1 MIKMP
6 QTMLVGLG
14 PLGRATVEHFKR
26 LVGQTY
32 DELPAIKLLVLD
44 VPQPNEMVLGGAAA
58 PAEQTVLGPTEL
70 IELPL
75 DELLGS
81 LKRVQADFP
90 WVPEKLVQAEGDD
103 WWKTRPAARLALH
116 AHVKELLNFFEY
128 HMQQLGTTE
137 VRDLMAEKGF
147 EITTDRNE
155 GALIVVAGL
164 GDPIG
169 SALLLDTTY
178 LMHYLFRR
186 AGLQAAT
193 TALLFMPALVPSDPA
208 TEACAYATLK
218 ELNASMDGAPYRRDY
233 PGFTVD
239 FAVPPFN
246 RGCYLLDTRNERS
259 LTLRSQAECTILA
272 GEWLFRTTTT
282 PLKGR
287 IDDFVSNTG
296 GAPDH
301 MQGQPTAYCSLG
313 MAAYTLPVGALVDW
327 NANRLSAELLTSC
340 FLKAELFSK
349 VSSQLTDFSNKSH
362 LRPDA
367 LMNEE
372 LRLGPDGQPI
382 QLSGDT
388 INRLRRLPPD
398 QIVPQVQAT
407 LVNMRDEMLP
417 RQKRQIDANSKRL
430 LRDVEDRIGEEI
442 AGILQ
447 RFPVGGLSLA
457 TQFTE
462 RLRQEATRYNGVLS
476 RRARAYQGRNEQ
488 QANHLNRLGPAL
500 KNAVASIPPLPLA
513 AVSFLIGIVGLLIL
527 ASVWLKHILG
537 ASSPAAVIAA
547 IAGVWIVGLAAA
559 AYTAWRT
566 VDGVARIQNE
576 YVVHL
581 DNRFQT
587 ELGLTLV
594 NAANTLYPDILTVTD
609 GHLQRLRR
617 FSETIS
623 SLVRTFKARLNPEPL
638 CGEVDFALQRS
649 VLTPE
654 IIEELYARYR
664 GTDRVD
670 AHLAALMQT
679 TGTLDLW
686 QTRPA
691 SDIEGDLLSF
701 GRKVFSKMRELKA
714 EDLLKK
720 QLASQSQ
727 MERQISVLKD
737 KAAPLWMYDP
747 FSLGQ
752 AASQEA
758 RTFVGLE
765 MSGESEM
772 RKQFERLDPS
782 AVFEATGDPYNI
794 TVTSI
799 RRGMPFFGLRRAQEF
814 RQHYLDTIRAARTP
828 LHVDDKSALAPDLM
842 PLRAGEQPLDAGTL
856 VAVGRIFGVVEFD
869 DASNQYV
876 VRKRAKKPATHLST
890 DLVDA
895 AILVGADPQL
905 MDELTRMLQETVS
918 EKGNSEVAEII
929 EAYLAEKTTA
939 GWERERIEQYV
950 ALLRA

>member
-6 QTMLVGLG
+6 QTMLLGLG

-26 LVGQTY
+26 RISQTY

-44 VPQPNEMVLGGAAA
+44 VPEPDEMVLGGAAA
-58 PAEQTVLGPTEL
+58 RAKQTVLGPTEL

-75 DELLGS
+75 DELSGS
-81 LKRVQADFP
+81 LRRAQTIYP

-116 AHVKELLNFFEY
+116 VHIKELLNFLEY

-137 VRDLMAEKGF
+137 VRDLMADKGF

-169 SALLLDTTY
+169 SALLLDITY

-193 TALLFMPALVPSDPA
+193 TALLFMPSLVPSDPA

-218 ELNASMDGAPYRRDY
+218 ELNASMDGAPYRCDY

-239 FAVPPFN
+239 FAVPPFD
-246 RGCYLLDTRNERS
+246 RGCYLLDTRNEKS
-259 LTLRSQAECTILA
+259 LTLRSQAECTVLA
-272 GEWLFRTTTT
+272 GEWLFRAITT

-287 IDDFVSNTG
+287 IDDFVSDTG
-296 GAPDH
+296 GGPGH
-301 MQGQPTAYCSLG
+301 MQGQLSSYCSLG
-313 MAAYTLPVGALVDW
+313 MAAYTLPVGDLIDW

-349 VSSQLTDFSNKSH
+349 VSSQLTDFFNKSH

-372 LRLGPDGQPI
+372 LRLGPDGRPI
-382 QLSGDT
+382 QLSSDT
-388 INRLRRLPPD
+388 IDRLRRLPHD

-407 LVNMRDEMLP
+407 LGAMRDDMLP
-417 RQKRQIDANSKRL
+417 RQKRQIDANSRRFL
-430 LRDVEDRIGEEI
+430 QDVEDRIGEEI
-442 AGILQ
+442 AEIL
-447 RFPVGGLSLA
+447 RNFPVGGLSLA

-462 RLRQEATRYNGVLS
+462 RLRQEATRFNGVLS
-476 RRARAYQGRNEQ
+476 RRARAFQGRNEQ
-488 QANHLNRLGPAL
+488 QANFLNRLGPAL
-500 KNAVASIPPLPLA
+500 KHAVASIPPLPLA
-513 AVSFLIGIVGLLIL
+513 AASFLIGIVGLLVL
-527 ASVWLKHILG
+527 ASVWLKNILV
-537 ASSPAAVIAA
+537 ASSPSLGIAT
-547 IAGVWIVGLAAA
+547 ITGIWIVGLAAA
-559 AYTAWRT
+559 AYTVWRT
-566 VDGVARIQNE
+566 VGGVAEIQNQ

-581 DNRFQT
+581 NNRFQT

-609 GHLQRLRR
+609 GHQQRLRS

-623 SLVRTFKARLNPEPL
+623 SLVRIFKARLNPEPL

-649 VLTPE
+649 VLMPE
-654 IIEELYARYR
+654 MMEELYERYR

-670 AHLAALMQT
+670 AHLTSLMET
-679 TGTLDLW
+679 TGTLDVW
-686 QTRPA
+686 QTRSA
-691 SDIEGDLLSF
+691 NDIEGDLRSF
-701 GRKVFSKMRELKA
+701 GRQVFSKMRELKV
-714 EDLLKK
+714 EDLLKR
-720 QLASQSQ
+720 QLTSQAQ
-727 MERQISVLKD
+727 AERRVREFED
-737 KAAPLWMYDP
+737 KAAPLWTYDK

-752 AASQEA
+752 AATLES
-758 RTFVGLE
+758 RTFIGLE

-772 RKQFERLDPS
+772 RRQFERLDPS

-799 RRGMPFFGLRRAQEF
+799 RRGMPLFGLRRTQEL
-814 RQHYLDTIRAARTP
+814 RQHYLDTVRTNNGP
-828 LHVDDKSALAPDLM
+828 LHVDDESALAPDLM
-842 PLRAGEQPLDAGTL
+842 PLRSGEQPLDAGTL
-856 VAVGRIFGVVEFD
+856 VVVGRIFDIVEFD
-869 DASNQYV
+869 GASNKFTVKQ
-876 VRKRAKKPATHLST
+876 RAKKPAVQLSA

-895 AILVGADPQL
+895 AILVGADFQL
-905 MDELTRMLQETVS
+905 MDDLTRMLQETVS
-918 EKGNSEVAEII
+918 EQGNSEVAEII
-929 EAYLAEKTTA
+929 EKYLAEKTLA
-939 GWERERIEQYV
+939 DWERKRIEQYV
-950 ALLRA
+950 VLLRA